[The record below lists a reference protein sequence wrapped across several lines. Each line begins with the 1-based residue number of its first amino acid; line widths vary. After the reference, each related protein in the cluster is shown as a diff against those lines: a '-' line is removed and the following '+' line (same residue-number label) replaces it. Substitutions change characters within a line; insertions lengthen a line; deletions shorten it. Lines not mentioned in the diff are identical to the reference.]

1 MRRHVPDEVLEEELM
16 HFGKKATLV
25 AAAFAGLMFSSATYA
40 ADANVSDC
48 VHMSRQVATAID
60 TAQPGKA
67 TDDAR
72 TQQRFGRDYC
82 AVSMYAKGV
91 EHYSRALQML
101 GQSKS

>member
-1 MRRHVPDEVLEEELM
+1 M
-16 HFGKKATLV
+16 HFSKKTAFI
-25 AAAFAGLMFSSATYA
+25 AAAFAGLMFSPVAYA

-48 VHMSRQVATAID
+48 VHMSKQVATAID
-60 TAQPGKA
+60 TAQPGRV

-72 TQQRFGRDYC
+72 TQQHFGRDYC

-91 EHYSRALQML
+91 EHYSKALQLL